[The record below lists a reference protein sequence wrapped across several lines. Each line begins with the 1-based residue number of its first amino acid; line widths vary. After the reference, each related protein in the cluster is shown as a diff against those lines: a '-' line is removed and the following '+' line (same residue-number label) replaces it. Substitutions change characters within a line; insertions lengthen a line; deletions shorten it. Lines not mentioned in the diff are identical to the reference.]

1 MHLLDEPRVAIDGS
15 KFKAVD
21 NREKNFTHG
30 RVKKPKEAIKQVI
43 TCYLSDLDRADRQ
56 VEVTGGPVLAQK
68 FAVLNPRVDILRAKM
83 QMLSALETKLITS
96 G

>member
-56 VEVTGGPVLAQK
+56 VEVTGVPVLAQK
-68 FAVLNPRVDILRAKM
+68 IRSPESPRRYP
-83 QMLSALETKLITS
+83 QS
-96 G
+96 